1 MPAFHL
7 HRANPA
13 PIFAVAALAAL
24 YLCHLEPAWSA
35 SGEARNPAMER
46 LRAAQQRLEAE
57 RSKLRAENAK
67 LTETLE
73 NALEQSR
80 SSERRA
86 ATLQR
91 ALREREEALRAAQA
105 ERDELKRRLDTAEA
119 SLAQANAGFD
129 DSRRALESCRVEHG
143 QLVTRTSQDI
153 DGLRTALANCETK
166 NTALYRYGLELSR
179 RYADKGVWA
188 ALRQAEPFTRIE
200 QVEIEN
206 ILEEYR
212 EKLDDNRVTGTAT
225 DRATSGSPVRP

>member
-1 MPAFHL
+1 MPAL
-7 HRANPA
+7 RPHRTNPA
-13 PIFAVAALAAL
+13 RIIALAAL
-24 YLCHLEPAWSA
+24 YLCSSLPAWSA
-35 SGEARNPAMER
+35 SSEPRNPSVER

-57 RSKLRAENAK
+57 RSKLRTENAK

-73 NALEQSR
+73 SALEQSR

-86 ATLQR
+86 VTLQR
-91 ALREREEALRAAQA
+91 ALREREEALRAAQT
-105 ERDELKRRLDTAEA
+105 ERDELKRRLLAAEA
-119 SLAQANAGFD
+119 SLAQTNAGLV

-143 QLVTRTSQDI
+143 QLVTRSSQNI
-153 DGLRTALANCETK
+153 DGLRASLANCEKK

-212 EKLDDNRVTGTAT
+212 EKLDDNSADRGTA
-225 DRATSGSPVRP
+225 DRAESGSPARP